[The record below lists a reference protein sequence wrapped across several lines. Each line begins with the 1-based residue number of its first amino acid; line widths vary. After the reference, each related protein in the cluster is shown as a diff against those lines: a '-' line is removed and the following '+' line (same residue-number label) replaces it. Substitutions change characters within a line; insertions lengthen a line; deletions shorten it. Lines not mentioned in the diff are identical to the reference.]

1 MPYNAR
7 PANQLPPILPQSQ
20 INVIMDTLQNNGLSA
35 DDLLSK
41 DVVEIHAFM
50 ISLAKFC
57 SSQTLYAITFKDYKM
72 LSKYLKAGTIIASQH
87 NEITEQEKNIFNL
100 LKQISHMK
108 VENINNLLQSVV
120 KKANMIQDAIVMLA
134 KYGTLVDPQLK
145 ALRVQISHRRAAACD
160 VSKPS
165 NFHITSQNDHTLS
178 WLNVYENIVLTDNK
192 NSKHLLL
199 VSSFSDVQNY

>member
-1 MPYNAR
+1 
-7 PANQLPPILPQSQ
+7 
-20 INVIMDTLQNNGLSA
+20 MDTLQNNGLSA
-35 DDLLSK
+35 DLLSK

-120 KKANMIQDAIVMLA
+120 KKSNMIQDAIVMFE
-134 KYGTLVDPQLK
+134 KYGSLVDPQLK
-145 ALRVQISHRRAAACD
+145 ALRVQISHRRVAACD
-160 VSKPS
+160 IS
-165 NFHITSQNDHTLS
+165 
-178 WLNVYENIVLTDNK
+178 
-192 NSKHLLL
+192 
-199 VSSFSDVQNY
+199 